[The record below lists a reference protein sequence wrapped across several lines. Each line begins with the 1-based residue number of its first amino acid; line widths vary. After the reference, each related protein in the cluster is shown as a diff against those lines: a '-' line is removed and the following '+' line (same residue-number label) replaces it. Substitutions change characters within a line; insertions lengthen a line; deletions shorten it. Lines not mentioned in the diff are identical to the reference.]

1 MGTLLYCRLSVNV
14 SGKDRA
20 KTGKDRAPHPELKV
34 VPSLQ
39 GAMHQAQSV
48 PSAGAGG
55 AQSTMAQ
62 SSVT

>member
-1 MGTLLYCRLSVNV
+1 MPD
-14 SGKDRA
+14 KDGA
-20 KTGKDRAPHPELKV
+20 KTSKDRAPHPESKV
-34 VPSLQ
+34 VPFTQ
-39 GAMHQAQSV
+39 GAMHQVQSV